1 MALRVG
7 SNHFTANIGDGIQAA
22 GNELFFRYS
31 ELPFK
36 HLGTSC
42 GEPISSFARCHGS
55 RIEGLVKSCDT
66 SGMTWIRRN
75 FRNSEITV
83 IGALLAIIM
92 TVIFSEGARAA
103 GFGLFRQIADSYLIM
118 FIDSMSMGFICF

>member
-1 MALRVG
+1 MALRIG
-7 SNHFTANIGDGIQAA
+7 SNHFTANIGDRIQAA
-22 GNELFFRYS
+22 GNELFFRFS

-36 HLGTSC
+36 HLGTSG

-55 RIEGLVKSCDT
+55 RIEGFVKSCDT

-75 FRNSEITV
+75 FRTSEITV
-83 IGALLAIIM
+83 IGVLLAIMM
-92 TVIFSEGARAA
+92 TAIFSESARAA

-118 FIDSMSMGFICF
+118 FIDTMSMGFVCF